1 MGTSVAPIAESA
13 GARLRRGA
21 IWLLFSAVLLIP
33 KTLSMRRRPR
43 TWNAMR
49 LALALLG
56 ALLIAANLSGH
67 VRAWAAIV
75 GAASLLFSAFVVPER
90 PRLSVDA
97 RARELGAVVVV
108 QGGAYRAEDGKTA
121 RNTRLFVGPARLHII
136 LGAGLRVLAEIP
148 VPELTEVRAVP
159 EGKNWILDLRWS
171 QPGRSNQQNLAAQ
184 LIFNGPFAEHFA
196 RVAESTVRSQIPNP
210 LAILK

>member
-33 KTLSMRRRPR
+33 ETLSMRRRPH

-49 LALALLG
+49 SALALLG
-56 ALLIAANLSGH
+56 ALLIAASLSGH
-67 VRAWAAIV
+67 VRAWAVVA
-75 GAASLLFSAFVVPER
+75 GAALLLFAAFVTPER

-108 QGGAYRAEDGKTA
+108 QGGTYRAEDGKPR
-121 RNTRLFVGPARLHII
+121 RNTRLFVGPARLHV
-136 LGAGLRVLAEIP
+136 LDAQLRVLAEIP
-148 VPELTEVRAVP
+148 VAGLTEVRAMP
-159 EGKNWILDLRWS
+159 DGRNWKFEMRWGR
-171 QPGRSNQQNLAAQ
+171 PGIPGPQTVAE
-184 LIFNGPFAEHFA
+184 LIFEGPFAEHFA
-196 RVAESTVRSQIPNP
+196 RVAESTVHSQIPNP
-210 LAILK
+210 LPILK